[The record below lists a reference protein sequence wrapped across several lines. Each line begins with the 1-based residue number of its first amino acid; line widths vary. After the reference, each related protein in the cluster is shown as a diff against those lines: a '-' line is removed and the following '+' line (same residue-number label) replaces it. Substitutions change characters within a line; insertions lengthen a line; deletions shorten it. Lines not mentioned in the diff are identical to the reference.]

1 MPDYK
6 EQTEE
11 AFESHSMEEDSNYDL
26 ISQRMKLESERKV
39 KLQNEEI
46 DNLSAMFKNKEA
58 EKKRKAL
65 MGKFMELEEEE
76 VRASQQ
82 SIMKE
87 GGGQEN
93 NNYGYKKSQSLA
105 ETLKRK
111 DFDITE

>member
-76 VRASQQ
+76 VRASQ
-82 SIMKE
+82 
-87 GGGQEN
+87 
-93 NNYGYKKSQSLA
+93 
-105 ETLKRK
+105 
-111 DFDITE
+111 